1 MGAQMKQYYVVHMTS
16 VHDASD
22 VRIFQKECRSLAENG
37 YRVSLIVPH
46 CRSGTMDGVEIH
58 VVPEPKSRFD
68 RMTCTAW
75 KVYRKAIE
83 QDADLYHFHD
93 PELIPAGLLLKFV
106 GKKVIYDAHEL
117 YALKILRKPWIPLPF
132 RYLASQVLSLC
143 EHISS
148 RFFDHVV
155 TADRFTAN
163 TFHSERVSVVA
174 NYPFL
179 QPIQEHS
186 ERTAAARVGIYVGEL
201 TSDRGLNVMLEVA
214 RRLQSTGFELRL
226 LGWFER
232 PEDEQLVCAEP
243 NVRYLGR
250 QSHQTVLR
258 ELAKADL
265 GLVLFQPV
273 PCYYHAGENTVK
285 LFEYM
290 SRGLPVVVSNFPN
303 LKRIVESANCGLCV
317 DAQDAKQ
324 TADTISELLDNPRLL
339 RSLGENGRTAVLREY
354 NWEHESRTLLRIYRE
369 ILGTTSQD
377 LTEKT
382 SIASV

>member
-1 MGAQMKQYYVVHMTS
+1 MKQYYVVHMTS

-22 VRIFQKECRSLAENG
+22 VRIFEKECRSLAENG

-46 CRSGTMDGVEIH
+46 SRSGTMDGVEIH
-58 VVPEPKSRFD
+58 VVPQPKSRFY

-93 PELIPAGLLLKFV
+93 PELIPAGLLLKCA

-117 YALKILRKPWIPLPF
+117 YAVKVLRKPWIPRPF
-132 RYLASQVLSLC
+132 RHLASKVFSWC
-143 EHISS
+143 EHLSC

-163 TFHSERVSVVA
+163 TFQSERVSVVA
-174 NYPFL
+174 NYPL
-179 QPIQEHS
+179 LPPIQQRS
-186 ERTAAARVGIYVGEL
+186 GRTAAARVAIYVGVL
-201 TSDRGLNVMLEVA
+201 ASDRGLNVMLEVA

-243 NVRYLGR
+243 NIRYLGR

-273 PCYYHAGENTVK
+273 SAYYHAGENTGK

-339 RSLGENGRTAVLREY
+339 RNLGENGRTAVLREY

>member
-1 MGAQMKQYYVVHMTS
+1 MKQYYVVHMTS

-22 VRIFQKECRSLAENG
+22 VRIFEKECRSLAENG

-46 CRSGTMDGVEIH
+46 SRSGTMDGVEIH
-58 VVPEPKSRFD
+58 VVPQPKSRFY

-75 KVYRKAIE
+75 KVYRTAIE

-93 PELIPAGLLLKFV
+93 PELIPAGLLLKYV

-117 YALKILRKPWIPLPF
+117 YAVKILCKPWIPLPF
-132 RYLASQVLSLC
+132 RYLASQVFSWC
-143 EHISS
+143 EHLSS

-179 QPIQEHS
+179 PPIQEHS
-186 ERTAAARVGIYVGEL
+186 ERAAAAHVAIYAGEL

-226 LGWFER
+226 LGHFGC
-232 PEDEQLVCAEP
+232 PEEEQQVCAEP
-243 NVRYLGR
+243 NIRYLGR
-250 QSHQTVLR
+250 QSHQAVLR
-258 ELAKADL
+258 ELANADV

-273 PCYYHAGENTVK
+273 PAYYYAGENTIK

-303 LKRIVESANCGLCV
+303 LKRIVELVDCGLCV
-317 DAQDAKQ
+317 DPQDAQ
-324 TADTISELLDNPRLL
+324 QAADAISELLDNPGLL
-339 RSLGENGRTAVLREY
+339 RILGENGRKAVLREY
-354 NWEHESRTLLRIYRE
+354 NWEREARTLLRIYRE
-369 ILGTTSQD
+369 VLEITSQD
-377 LTEKT
+377 LAGHT

>member
-1 MGAQMKQYYVVHMTS
+1 MKQYSVVHMTS

-22 VRIFQKECRSLAENG
+22 VRIFQKECRSLAEGG
-37 YRVSLIVPH
+37 YRVSLIVPNSR
-46 CRSGTMDGVEIH
+46 CGTVDGVEIH
-58 VVPEPKSRFD
+58 AVPQPKNRFY
-68 RMTCTAW
+68 RMTCTVW

-117 YALKILRKPWIPLPF
+117 YAVKLLCKPWIPLPF
-132 RYLASQVLSLC
+132 RYLASRMFSWC

-163 TFHSERVSVVA
+163 TFYSERVSVVA

-179 QPIQEHS
+179 PPIQEHS
-186 ERTAAARVGIYVGEL
+186 DRTAPARVAIYAGEL
-201 TSDRGLNVMLEVA
+201 TADRGLNVMLEVA

-226 LGWFER
+226 LGQFGCSE
-232 PEDEQLVCAEP
+232 EEQQVRAEL
-243 NVRYLGR
+243 NIRYLGR
-250 QSHQTVLR
+250 QSHQAVLR
-258 ELAKADL
+258 ELANADV

-273 PCYYHAGENTVK
+273 PAYYYAGENTIK

-290 SRGLPVVVSNFPN
+290 SRGLPVVVSSFPN

-317 DAQDAKQ
+317 DPQDAQ
-324 TADTISELLDNPRLL
+324 QAAHAISDLLDNPGLL
-339 RSLGENGRTAVLREY
+339 RILGENGKKAVLQEY
-354 NWEHESRTLLRIYRE
+354 NWEREARTLLRLYRE
-369 ILGTTSQD
+369 VLEIKSQD
-377 LTEKT
+377 LAGHTQ
-382 SIASV
+382 IASI

>member
-1 MGAQMKQYYVVHMTS
+1 MKQYYVVHMTS

-22 VRIFQKECRSLAENG
+22 VRIFQRECRSLAENG

-46 CRSGTMDGVEIH
+46 SRSGTMDGVEIH
-58 VVPEPKSRFD
+58 VVPQPKSRFY

-93 PELIPAGLLLKFV
+93 PELIPAGLLLKFA

-117 YALKILRKPWIPLPF
+117 YALKFLRKPWIPLPF
-132 RYLASQVLSLC
+132 RYLASQVFSWC

-163 TFHSERVSVVA
+163 TFHSERVSVLA

-179 QPIQEHS
+179 PPIQEHS
-186 ERTAAARVGIYVGEL
+186 ERTAAARVAIYVGEL
-201 TSDRGLNVMLEVA
+201 TSDRGLNVMLEIA

-243 NVRYLGR
+243 NIRYLGH

-273 PCYYHAGENTVK
+273 SAYYHAGENTGK

-339 RSLGENGRTAVLREY
+339 RNLGENGRTAVLREY

>member
-1 MGAQMKQYYVVHMTS
+1 MKQYYVVHMTS

-46 CRSGTMDGVEIH
+46 SRSGTMDGVEIH
-58 VVPEPKSRFD
+58 VVPQPKSRFY

-93 PELIPAGLLLKFV
+93 PELIPAGLLLKCA

-117 YALKILRKPWIPLPF
+117 YAVKVLRKPWIPRPF
-132 RYLASQVLSLC
+132 RHLASKVFSWC
-143 EHISS
+143 EHLSC

-163 TFHSERVSVVA
+163 TFHSERVCVVA
-174 NYPFL
+174 NYPL
-179 QPIQEHS
+179 LPHIRQRS
-186 ERTAAARVGIYVGEL
+186 GRTAAARVAIYVGVL
-201 TSDRGLNVMLEVA
+201 ASDRGLNVMLEVA

-232 PEDEQLVCAEP
+232 PEDEQLVCGEP
-243 NVRYLGR
+243 NIRYLGR

-273 PCYYHAGENTVK
+273 PAYYYAGENTVK

-339 RSLGENGRTAVLREY
+339 RNLGENGRTAVLREY